1 VHRLRAALLADVAIA
16 SCAGAPPT
24 WCSAVGFAAPQ
35 PNLPPRPPLT
45 LHSAGPPLAPGVR
58 DMKKK
63 AALVVSVCVVALT
76 GLAVSGSVKPQV
88 IR

>member
-1 VHRLRAALLADVAIA
+1 
-16 SCAGAPPT
+16 
-24 WCSAVGFAAPQ
+24 
-35 PNLPPRPPLT
+35 
-45 LHSAGPPLAPGVR
+45 
-58 DMKKK
+58 MKKK